1 MLLPGRK
8 EPVLGALAP
17 MTPSKICSVAWGE
30 STTLSTLP
38 ALSTLCPLP
47 SLLAFYFFLLF
58 VSLLFFHHEGKC
70 VQRGQAEEKWNEWEG
85 NLKEEKM
92 KRKR

>member
-1 MLLPGRK
+1 MVKHGEKAQRCVPFLHRLLF
-8 EPVLGALAP
+8 
-17 MTPSKICSVAWGE
+17 TP
-30 STTLSTLP
+30 LL
-38 ALSTLCPLP
+38 
-47 SLLAFYFFLLF
+47 SLLIFYFFLLF
-58 VSLLFFHHEGKC
+58 VSLLFSHREGKC